1 MQRIFVF
8 LLCVFFFSGCSL
20 RQREIELDKKMTDL
34 HDREQL
40 LALRE
45 QSLDLKEQQLN
56 QREKLIDSSKT
67 NMKDSTFILN
77 QQLPGTWSVRMQCIE
92 TNCPGSAVGDS
103 KNEQW
108 EFRFQD
114 NSVVA
119 SAISNNKVVRIYTGS
134 FTNNVLRLSVPQ
146 DSTDLQF
153 GKMVV
158 RLQNV
163 KDKEKEME
171 GEREI
176 VQASGC
182 RILYAL
188 QLKKL

>member
-1 MQRIFVF
+1 MKWILVF
-8 LLCVFFFSGCSL
+8 LLFAFCFSGCSL

-45 QSLDLKEQQLN
+45 QSLDLKEHQLN
-56 QREKLIDSSKT
+56 EREKHIDSTKT
-67 NMKDSTFILN
+67 NINDSSFINN
-77 QQLPGTWSVRMQCIE
+77 QQLHGTWSVRMQCVE
-92 TNCPGSAVGDS
+92 TNCPGSAVGDT

-114 NSVVA
+114 NNVVA
-119 SAISNNKVVRIYTGS
+119 SAISNNKLVRIYTGS
-134 FTNNVLRLSVPQ
+134 FSNNVLRLSVLQ
-146 DSTDLQF
+146 DSADVQF

-158 RLQNV
+158 RLQYV

>member
-1 MQRIFVF
+1 MNRIFVLLLFAF
-8 LLCVFFFSGCSL
+8 LFSGCSL
-20 RQREIELDKKMTDL
+20 RQREVELDKKMTDL

-56 QREKLIDSSKT
+56 DREKLIDSSKT
-67 NMKDSTFILN
+67 NMNDSSFILN
-77 QQLPGTWSVRMQCIE
+77 KQLPGTWAVRMQCVE
-92 TNCPGSAVGDS
+92 TNCQGSAVGDS

-114 NSVVA
+114 NNVVA

-134 FTNNVLRLSVPQ
+134 FVNNVLRLSVPQ